1 MSSLTTNS
9 STSSSSLYATASS
22 SKRLTGLM
30 SGLDTDE
37 LVKQLTI
44 GTQNKIDSANQ
55 KKQIATWQQEAY
67 QTVIKS
73 ISEFQTKYF
82 TSSSS
87 SSSILNASFFNS
99 TSIVNNYSTY
109 VNVSG
114 SSTVAQNMQI
124 GSITSLAKQASYV
137 ATNKVSSQTI
147 QTGKIQSEW
156 TKSAVT
162 SANLKITYEGKDYTL
177 TVGSDGNTTTTADV
191 LEDLNQQLKGQG
203 LSGDLA
209 AKLND
214 DGSFT
219 ISSASGKDV
228 TVKSGSEAL
237 LSGLGLTAGSTATG
251 SGKVNDGYFTNHS
264 IASGS
269 KLTLQIDGTD
279 YIFTVSSAISL
290 PVLSANPTEEE
301 KTSYAQKLQ
310 TALNEMVKSSTDLK
324 DKISFDVGDDGTVSL
339 TSTEGKTVSITGGSQ
354 NLLKGLG
361 LSDNT
366 SIFDNVDA
374 DGNLAL
380 YTLYKTSLGDSLS
393 GSTLTFDL
401 NGLSKTISFNQSDIE
416 RFNNIVDSMDPP
428 DETSTDE
435 YKAQYEEYKNSL
447 GGYLQ
452 EKLNS
457 AYGSDKVKVSVTD
470 GVLSFQ
476 TVDGTDGNTNVLT
489 ISSSSKTG
497 ILGADGALK
506 IYAGESNRVNTSKTL
521 RDLKGL
527 STELTAGTADDGSD
541 VYKLSVNGKEF
552 SFKAT
557 DSIDTIV
564 KTINNDADANV
575 TISYSST
582 LDRFSIAAKNGGA
595 SSDID
600 IQDTSGNLSKVLFG
614 YSQINKNSNALDA
627 EGNPIIIYETNEDGT
642 FKLDGDGN
650 KITVYETDENGN
662 VKLDDDNNPIAKM
675 KKIVQEGSDAK
686 MSVSFDNGQSF
697 MNITRSSNSFTMDGI
712 TFDLK
717 KTTSDDISKT
727 NPITFSVENK
737 TDDLVTK
744 IQTFID
750 DYNAIL
756 TTING
761 YITEKKPTD
770 ATYAPLTDD
779 QRSEM
784 SESQITAWEKKAKQ
798 GLLFNDSL
806 LSSFAQDWRHSM
818 TDVVSSM
825 SSALYQVGIS
835 SSSYSDNGK
844 LTVDEDKL
852 KEVLN
857 SDPDK
862 IAQLFTSTDGIAT
875 RMQNV
880 IKKYANDSL
889 VNTGL
894 FITKAG
900 SSTSTVDTSELAK
913 KMKEYDTQVKTLK
926 TRLTSQ
932 QEYYY
937 NKFTALETYIARM
950 NSQASFFTQ
959 SSSS

>member
-67 QTVIKS
+67 QALIKS

-82 TSSSS
+82 NSSSS
-87 SSSILNASFFNS
+87 SNSILNASFFNS
-99 TSIVNNYSTY
+99 TSIVNNSSY
-109 VNVSG
+109 VKLSG
-114 SSTVAQNMQI
+114 LANVAQNMQI
-124 GSITSLAKQASYV
+124 KSITALAKQASYV
-137 ATNKVSSQTI
+137 ATNKVSSQAI
-147 QTGKIQSEW
+147 QTGEIQSEW

-162 SANLKITYEGKDYTL
+162 GATMKISFEGKDYTL
-177 TVGSDGNTTTTADV
+177 TVGSDGKTTQTSDIV
-191 LEDLNQQLKGQG
+191 NQLNQQLKDQG
-203 LSGDLA
+203 LGD
-209 AKLND
+209 KLGASVDADGKFVLKNKD
-214 DGSFT
+214 DSS
-219 ISSASGKDV
+219 SSAV
-228 TVKSGSEAL
+228 TIKSGSDAL
-237 LSGLGLTAGSTATG
+237 LGGLGLKANDSGTAVTG
-251 SGKVNDGYFTNHS
+251 SDAVNEAYFTYHS
-264 IASGS
+264 IAAGS
-269 KLTLQIDGTD
+269 KLNLKIDGND
-279 YIFTVSSAISL
+279 YTFTVSSALSL
-290 PVLSANPTEEE
+290 PVGAVDENYSKALE
-301 KTSYAQKLQ
+301 
-310 TALNEMVKSSTDLK
+310 TALNDAVKTNTDLK
-324 DKISFDVGDDGTVSL
+324 GKINFSVDGSGNVSL
-339 TSTEGKTVSITGGSQ
+339 TSTEGKSIEITDGSKS
-354 NLLKGLG
+354 LLNGLG
-361 LSDNT
+361 FSSGGTISTTGTVNQ
-366 SIFDNVDA
+366 SE
-374 DGNLAL
+374 
-380 YTLYKTSLGDSLS
+380 LYKTYLDESLS

-401 NGLSKTISFNQSDIE
+401 NGLSKTIAFNESDINK
-416 RFNNIVDSMDPP
+416 FS
-428 DETSTDE
+428 
-435 YKAQYEEYKNSL
+435 SL
-447 GGYLQ
+447 GDPSNPGDPNNPTDLQSYLQ
-452 EKLNS
+452 GKLNS
-457 AYGSDKVKVSVTD
+457 AFGSGKVQVTIENGGLSFKTPGSDTD
-470 GVLSFQ
+470 
-476 TVDGTDGNTNVLT
+476 VLT
-489 ISSSSKTG
+489 ISSASKSG
-497 ILGADGALK
+497 VLGVDGALRV
-506 IYAGESNRVNTSKTL
+506 YAGESNRINLNKTL
-521 RDLKGL
+521 RDVQNEFATQTKDA
-527 STELTAGTADDGSD
+527 AGNPVALPSLEASSNGTYDIT
-541 VYKLSVNGKEF
+541 VNGKEF

-557 DSIDTIV
+557 DTINTII

-575 TISYSST
+575 TLSYSST
-582 LDRFSIAAKNGGA
+582 LDRFTVVAKNGGA
-595 SSDID
+595 
-600 IQDTSGNLSKVLFG
+600 NSKVEIHDTTHAENENITSSSNLTKILFG
-614 YSQINKNSNALDA
+614 YDSIDGTTKGEDGKEVVQAGQDA
-627 EGNPIIIYETNEDGT
+627 ELE
-642 FKLDGDGN
+642 
-650 KITVYETDENGN
+650 
-662 VKLDDDNNPIAKM
+662 
-675 KKIVQEGSDAK
+675 
-686 MSVSFDNGQSF
+686 VSFDNGQSF
-697 MNITRSSNSFTMDGI
+697 TKITRSSNSFTMDGVN
-712 TFDLK
+712 FELQ
-717 KTTSDDISKT
+717 KTTTGSDVSET
-727 NPITFSVENK
+727 NPITFSVESK

-744 IQTFID
+744 IKTFID

-756 TTING
+756 TTVNG
-761 YITEKKPTD
+761 LISEKKPTD

-779 QRSEM
+779 QKSEM

-880 IKKYANDSL
+880 MKKYANDSL

-932 QEYYY
+932 QKYYY

-959 SSSS
+959 SSST

>member
-67 QTVIKS
+67 QALIKS

-82 TSSSS
+82 NSSSS
-87 SSSILNASFFNS
+87 SNSILNASFFNS
-99 TSIVNNYSTY
+99 TSIVNNSSY
-109 VNVSG
+109 VKLSG
-114 SSTVAQNMQI
+114 LANVAQNMQI
-124 GSITSLAKQASYV
+124 KSITALAKQASYV
-137 ATNKVSSQTI
+137 ATNKVSSQAI
-147 QTGKIQSEW
+147 QTGEIQSEW

-162 SANLKITYEGKDYTL
+162 GATMKISFEGKDYTL
-177 TVGSDGNTTTTADV
+177 TVGSDGKTTQTSDIV
-191 LEDLNQQLKGQG
+191 NQLNQQLKDQG
-203 LSGDLA
+203 LGD
-209 AKLND
+209 KLGASVDADGKFILKNKD
-214 DGSFT
+214 DSS
-219 ISSASGKDV
+219 SSAV
-228 TVKSGSEAL
+228 TIKSGSDAL
-237 LSGLGLTAGSTATG
+237 LSGLGLKANDSGTAVTG
-251 SGKVNDGYFTNHS
+251 SDAVNEAYFTNHS
-264 IASGS
+264 IAAGS
-269 KLTLQIDGTD
+269 KLNLKIDGND
-279 YIFTVSSAISL
+279 YTFTVSSALSL
-290 PVLSANPTEEE
+290 PVGTVDENYSKALE
-301 KTSYAQKLQ
+301 
-310 TALNEMVKSSTDLK
+310 TALNDAVKTNTDLK
-324 DKISFDVGDDGTVSL
+324 GKINFSVDGSGNVSL
-339 TSTEGKTVSITGGSQ
+339 TSTEGKSIEITDGSKS
-354 NLLKGLG
+354 LLNGLG
-361 LSDNT
+361 FSSGGTISTTGTVNQ
-366 SIFDNVDA
+366 SE
-374 DGNLAL
+374 
-380 YTLYKTSLGDSLS
+380 LYKTYLDESLS

-401 NGLSKTISFNQSDIE
+401 NGLSKTIAFNESDINK
-416 RFNNIVDSMDPP
+416 FS
-428 DETSTDE
+428 
-435 YKAQYEEYKNSL
+435 SL
-447 GGYLQ
+447 GDPSNPGDPNNPTDLQSYLQ
-452 EKLNS
+452 GKLNS
-457 AYGSDKVKVSVTD
+457 AFGSGKVQVTIENGGLSFKTPGSDTD
-470 GVLSFQ
+470 
-476 TVDGTDGNTNVLT
+476 VLT
-489 ISSSSKTG
+489 ISSASKSG
-497 ILGADGALK
+497 VLGVDGALRV
-506 IYAGESNRVNTSKTL
+506 YAGESNRINLNKTL
-521 RDLKGL
+521 RDVQNEFATQTKDA
-527 STELTAGTADDGSD
+527 AGNPVALPSLEASSNGTYDIT
-541 VYKLSVNGKEF
+541 VNGKEF

-557 DSIDTIV
+557 DTINTII

-575 TISYSST
+575 TLSYSST
-582 LDRFSIAAKNGGA
+582 LDRFTVVAKNGGA
-595 SSDID
+595 
-600 IQDTSGNLSKVLFG
+600 NSKVEIHDTTHAENENITSSSNLTKILFG
-614 YSQINKNSNALDA
+614 YDSIDGTTKGEDGKEVVQAGQDA
-627 EGNPIIIYETNEDGT
+627 ELE
-642 FKLDGDGN
+642 
-650 KITVYETDENGN
+650 
-662 VKLDDDNNPIAKM
+662 
-675 KKIVQEGSDAK
+675 
-686 MSVSFDNGQSF
+686 VSFDNGQSF
-697 MNITRSSNSFTMDGI
+697 TKITRSSNSFTMDGVN
-712 TFDLK
+712 FELQ
-717 KTTSDDISKT
+717 KTTTGSDVSET
-727 NPITFSVENK
+727 NPITFSVESK

-744 IQTFID
+744 IKTFID

-756 TTING
+756 TTVNG
-761 YITEKKPTD
+761 LISEKKPTD

-779 QRSEM
+779 QKSEM

-959 SSSS
+959 SSST

>member
-67 QTVIKS
+67 QALIKS

-82 TSSSS
+82 NSSS
-87 SSSILNASFFNS
+87 SSSILNANFFNS
-99 TSIVNNYSTY
+99 TSIKNNFSSY
-109 VNVSG
+109 VNVTG
-114 SSTVAQNMQI
+114 LSSVAKNMKI
-124 GSITSLAKQASYV
+124 KSISQLATQASFT
-137 ATNKVSSQTI
+137 ASNKVSNQTI
-147 QTGKIQSEW
+147 QTGTIGSKDLDGNWIGEW

-162 SANLKITYEGKDYTL
+162 SATMKINFENKDYTL
-177 TVGSDGNTTTTADV
+177 TVGTDGKTSQTSDIVNQ
-191 LEDLNQQLKGQG
+191 LNQQLKDQG
-203 LSGDLA
+203 LGD
-209 AKLND
+209 KLGASVDADGKFILKNKD
-214 DGSFT
+214 DSS
-219 ISSASGKDV
+219 SSAV
-228 TVKSGSEAL
+228 TIKSGSDAL
-237 LSGLGLTAGSTATG
+237 LSGLGLKANDSGTAVTG
-251 SGKVNDGYFTNHS
+251 SDAVNEAYFTNHS
-264 IASGS
+264 IAAGS
-269 KLTLQIDGTD
+269 KLNLKIDGND
-279 YIFTVSSAISL
+279 YTFTVSSALSL
-290 PVLSANPTEEE
+290 PVGTVDENYSKALE
-301 KTSYAQKLQ
+301 
-310 TALNEMVKSSTDLK
+310 TALNDAVKTNTDLK
-324 DKISFDVGDDGTVSL
+324 GKINFSVDGSGNVSL
-339 TSTEGKTVSITGGSQ
+339 TSTEGKSIEITDGSKS
-354 NLLKGLG
+354 LLNGLG
-361 LSDNT
+361 FSSGGTISTTGTVNQ
-366 SIFDNVDA
+366 SE
-374 DGNLAL
+374 
-380 YTLYKTSLGDSLS
+380 LYKTYLDESLS

-401 NGLSKTISFNQSDIE
+401 NGLSKTIAFNESDINK
-416 RFNNIVDSMDPP
+416 FS
-428 DETSTDE
+428 
-435 YKAQYEEYKNSL
+435 SL
-447 GGYLQ
+447 GDPSNPGDPNNPTDLQSYLQ
-452 EKLNS
+452 GKLNS
-457 AYGSDKVKVSVTD
+457 AFGSGKVQVTIENGGLSFKTPGSDTD
-470 GVLSFQ
+470 
-476 TVDGTDGNTNVLT
+476 VLT
-489 ISSSSKTG
+489 ISSASKSG
-497 ILGADGALK
+497 VLGVDGALRV
-506 IYAGESNRVNTSKTL
+506 YAGESNRINLNKTL
-521 RDLKGL
+521 RDVQNEFATQTKDA
-527 STELTAGTADDGSD
+527 AGNPVALPSLEASSNGTYDIT
-541 VYKLSVNGKEF
+541 VNGKEF

-557 DSIDTIV
+557 DTINTII

-575 TISYSST
+575 TLSYSST
-582 LDRFSIAAKNGGA
+582 LDRFTVVAKNGGA
-595 SSDID
+595 
-600 IQDTSGNLSKVLFG
+600 NSKVEIHDTTHAENENITSSSNLTKILFG
-614 YSQINKNSNALDA
+614 YDSIDGTTKGEDGKEVVQAGQDA
-627 EGNPIIIYETNEDGT
+627 ELE
-642 FKLDGDGN
+642 
-650 KITVYETDENGN
+650 
-662 VKLDDDNNPIAKM
+662 
-675 KKIVQEGSDAK
+675 
-686 MSVSFDNGQSF
+686 VSFDNGQSF
-697 MNITRSSNSFTMDGI
+697 TKITRSSNSFTMDGVN
-712 TFDLK
+712 FELQ
-717 KTTSDDISKT
+717 KTTTGSDVSET
-727 NPITFSVENK
+727 NPITFSVESK

-744 IQTFID
+744 IKTFID

-756 TTING
+756 TTVNG
-761 YITEKKPTD
+761 LISEKKPTD

-779 QRSEM
+779 QKSEM

-880 IKKYANDSL
+880 MKKYANDSL

-959 SSSS
+959 SSST

>member
-67 QTVIKS
+67 QALIKS

-82 TSSSS
+82 NSSS
-87 SSSILNASFFNS
+87 SSSILNANFFNS
-99 TSIVNNYSTY
+99 TSIKNNFSSY
-109 VNVSG
+109 VNVTG
-114 SSTVAQNMQI
+114 LSSVAKNMKI
-124 GSITSLAKQASYV
+124 KSISQLATQASFT
-137 ATNKVSSQTI
+137 ASNKVSNQTI
-147 QTGKIQSEW
+147 QTGTIGSKDLDGNWIGEW

-162 SANLKITYEGKDYTL
+162 SATMKINFENKDYTL
-177 TVGSDGNTTTTADV
+177 TVGTDGKTSQTSDIVNQ
-191 LEDLNQQLKGQG
+191 LNQQLKDQG
-203 LSGDLA
+203 LGD
-209 AKLND
+209 KLGASVDADGKFILKNKD
-214 DGSFT
+214 DSS
-219 ISSASGKDV
+219 SSAV
-228 TVKSGSEAL
+228 TIKSGSDAL
-237 LSGLGLTAGSTATG
+237 LSGLGLKANDSGTAVTG
-251 SGKVNDGYFTNHS
+251 SDAVNEAYFTNHS
-264 IASGS
+264 IAAGS
-269 KLTLQIDGTD
+269 KLNLKIDGND
-279 YIFTVSSAISL
+279 YTFTVSSALSL
-290 PVLSANPTEEE
+290 PVGAVDENYSKALE
-301 KTSYAQKLQ
+301 
-310 TALNEMVKSSTDLK
+310 TALNDAVKTNTDLK
-324 DKISFDVGDDGTVSL
+324 GKINFSVDSSGNVSL
-339 TSTEGKTVSITGGSQ
+339 TSTEGKSIEITDGSKS
-354 NLLKGLG
+354 LLNGLG
-361 LSDNT
+361 FSSGGTISTTGTVNQ
-366 SIFDNVDA
+366 SE
-374 DGNLAL
+374 
-380 YTLYKTSLGDSLS
+380 LYKTYLDESLS

-401 NGLSKTISFNQSDIE
+401 NGLSKTISFDATNMADYDTPAKLAS
-416 RFNNIVDSMDPP
+416 
-428 DETSTDE
+428 
-435 YKAQYEEYKNSL
+435 
-447 GGYLQ
+447 YLQ
-452 EKLNS
+452 TKLDA
-457 AYGSDKVKVSVTD
+457 AYGSNKTKVSFDNTT
-470 GVLSFQ
+470 GSLSFQ
-476 TVDGTDGNTNVLT
+476 TMGDSTNVLT
-489 ISSSSKTG
+489 LSSSSKSG
-497 ILGADGALK
+497 VLGVDGALRV
-506 IYAGESNRVNTSKTL
+506 YAGESNRINLNKTL
-521 RDLKGL
+521 RDVQGEFG
-527 STELTAGTADDGSD
+527 SASALTASSNGTYDIT
-541 VYKLSVNGKEF
+541 VNGKEF
-552 SFKAT
+552 SFKET
-557 DSIDTIV
+557 DTLNTVI

-582 LDRFSIAAKNGGA
+582 LDRFSIVAKNGGA
-595 SSDID
+595 
-600 IQDTSGNLSKVLFG
+600 NSKVDIHDTTSTENTKITSSSNLTDILFG
-614 YSQINKNSNALDA
+614 VN
-627 EGNPIIIYETNEDGT
+627 TVTGT
-642 FKLDGDGN
+642 GG
-650 KITVYETDENGN
+650 
-662 VKLDDDNNPIAKM
+662 
-675 KKIVQEGSDAK
+675 QDAK
-686 MSVSFDNGQSF
+686 MEVSFGDGQPYQT
-697 MNITRSSNSFTMDGI
+697 ITRSSNSFTMDGVN
-712 TFDLK
+712 FELQ
-717 KTTSDDISKT
+717 KTTTGSDVSET
-727 NPITFSVENK
+727 NPITFSVESK

-744 IQTFID
+744 IKTFID

-756 TTING
+756 TTVNG
-761 YITEKKPTD
+761 LISEKKPTD

-779 QRSEM
+779 QKSEM

-880 IKKYANDSL
+880 MKKYANDSL

-959 SSSS
+959 SSST

>member
-67 QTVIKS
+67 QALIKS

-82 TSSSS
+82 NSSSS
-87 SSSILNASFFNS
+87 SNSILNASFFNS
-99 TSIVNNYSTY
+99 TSIVNNSSY
-109 VNVSG
+109 VKLSG
-114 SSTVAQNMQI
+114 LANVAQNMQI
-124 GSITSLAKQASYV
+124 KSITALAKQASYV
-137 ATNKVSSQTI
+137 ATNKVSSQAI
-147 QTGKIQSEW
+147 QTGEIQSEW

-162 SANLKITYEGKDYTL
+162 GATMKISFEGKDYTL
-177 TVGSDGNTTTTADV
+177 TVGSDGKTTQTSDIV
-191 LEDLNQQLKGQG
+191 NQLNQQLKDQG
-203 LSGDLA
+203 LGD
-209 AKLND
+209 KLGASVDADGKFILKNKD
-214 DGSFT
+214 DSS
-219 ISSASGKDV
+219 SSAV
-228 TVKSGSEAL
+228 TIKSGSDAL
-237 LSGLGLTAGSTATG
+237 LSGLGLKANDSGTAVTG
-251 SGKVNDGYFTNHS
+251 SDAVNEAYFTNHS
-264 IASGS
+264 IAAGS
-269 KLTLQIDGTD
+269 KLNLKIDGND
-279 YIFTVSSAISL
+279 YTFTVSSALSL
-290 PVLSANPTEEE
+290 PVGTVDENYSKALE
-301 KTSYAQKLQ
+301 
-310 TALNEMVKSSTDLK
+310 TALNDAVKTNTDLK
-324 DKISFDVGDDGTVSL
+324 GKINFSVDSSGNVSL
-339 TSTEGKTVSITGGSQ
+339 TSTEGKSIEITDGSKS
-354 NLLKGLG
+354 LLNGLG
-361 LSDNT
+361 FSSGGTISTTGTVNQ
-366 SIFDNVDA
+366 SE
-374 DGNLAL
+374 
-380 YTLYKTSLGDSLS
+380 LYKTYLDESLS

-401 NGLSKTISFNQSDIE
+401 NGLSKTISFDATQAGSYDTPE
-416 RFNNIVDSMDPP
+416 KLKD
-428 DETSTDE
+428 
-435 YKAQYEEYKNSL
+435 
-447 GGYLQ
+447 YLQ
-452 EKLNS
+452 TKLDS
-457 AYGSDKVKVSVTD
+457 AFGSGKVQAVIKDGGLSFTTTGSDTD
-470 GVLSFQ
+470 
-476 TVDGTDGNTNVLT
+476 VLT
-489 ISSSSKTG
+489 ISSSSKSG
-497 ILGADGALK
+497 VLGVDGALRV
-506 IYAGESNRVNTSKTL
+506 YAGESNRINLNKTL
-521 RDLKGL
+521 RDVQKEL
-527 STELTAGTADDGSD
+527 STGLETDGSD
-541 VYKLSVNGKEF
+541 LLSEYKISVNGKDF
-552 SFKAT
+552 TFKAT
-557 DSIDTIV
+557 DNINTIM
-564 KTINNDADANV
+564 KTINNDSDANV

-582 LDRFSIAAKNGGA
+582 LDRFSIVSKNGGA
-595 SSDID
+595 NSQID
-600 IQDTSGNLSKVLFG
+600 IQDKTGNLSQVLFG
-614 YSQINKNSNALDA
+614 YSSIDKDT
-627 EGNPIIIYETNEDGT
+627 EVDG
-642 FKLDGDGN
+642 
-650 KITVYETDENGN
+650 
-662 VKLDDDNNPIAKM
+662 
-675 KKIVQEGSDAK
+675 KKIVQAGQDAELE
-686 MSVSFDNGQSF
+686 VSFDNGQSF
-697 MNITRSSNSFTMDGI
+697 TKITRSSNSFTMDGVN
-712 TFDLK
+712 FELQ
-717 KTTSDDISKT
+717 KTTTGSDVSET
-727 NPITFSVENK
+727 NPITFSVESK

-744 IQTFID
+744 IKTFID

-756 TTING
+756 TTVNG
-761 YITEKKPTD
+761 LISEKKPTD

-779 QRSEM
+779 QKSEM

-880 IKKYANDSL
+880 MKKYANDSL

-959 SSSS
+959 SSST

>member
-9 STSSSSLYATASS
+9 STSSSSSLYATASS

-67 QTVIKS
+67 QALIKS

-82 TSSSS
+82 NSSSS
-87 SSSILNASFFNS
+87 SNSILNASFFNS
-99 TSIVNNYSTY
+99 TSIVNNSSY
-109 VNVSG
+109 VKLSG
-114 SSTVAQNMQI
+114 LANVAQNMQI
-124 GSITSLAKQASYV
+124 KSITALAKQASYV
-137 ATNKVSSQTI
+137 ATNKVSSQAI
-147 QTGKIQSEW
+147 QTGEIQSEW

-162 SANLKITYEGKDYTL
+162 GATMKISFEGKDYTL
-177 TVGSDGNTTTTADV
+177 TVGSDGKTTQTSDV
-191 LEDLNQQLKGQG
+191 VNQLNQQLKDQG
-203 LSGDLA
+203 LGD
-209 AKLND
+209 KLGASVDVDGKFILKNKD
-214 DGSFT
+214 DFS
-219 ISSASGKDV
+219 SSAV
-228 TVKSGSEAL
+228 TIKSGSEAL
-237 LSGLGLTAGSTATG
+237 LSGLGLKANDSGTAVTG
-251 SGKVNDGYFTNHS
+251 SDAVNEAYFTNHS
-264 IASGS
+264 IAAGS
-269 KLTLQIDGTD
+269 KLNLKIDGND
-279 YIFTVSSAISL
+279 YTFTIPSALSL
-290 PVLSANPTEEE
+290 PVGAVDENYSKALE
-301 KTSYAQKLQ
+301 
-310 TALNEMVKSSTDLK
+310 TALNDAVKTNTDLK
-324 DKISFDVGDDGTVSL
+324 GKINFSVDSSGNVSL
-339 TSTEGKTVSITGGSQ
+339 TSTEGKSIEITDGSKS
-354 NLLKGLG
+354 LLNGLG
-361 LSDNT
+361 FSSGGTISTTGTVNQ
-366 SIFDNVDA
+366 SE
-374 DGNLAL
+374 
-380 YTLYKTSLGDSLS
+380 LYKTYLDESLS

-401 NGLSKTISFNQSDIE
+401 NGLSKTISFDATQAGSYDTPE
-416 RFNNIVDSMDPP
+416 KLKD
-428 DETSTDE
+428 
-435 YKAQYEEYKNSL
+435 
-447 GGYLQ
+447 YLQ
-452 EKLNS
+452 TKLDS
-457 AYGSDKVKVSVTD
+457 AFGSGKVQAVIKDGGLSFTTTGSDTD
-470 GVLSFQ
+470 
-476 TVDGTDGNTNVLT
+476 VLT
-489 ISSSSKTG
+489 ISSSSKSG
-497 ILGADGALK
+497 VLGVDGALRV
-506 IYAGESNRVNTSKTL
+506 YAGESNRINLNKTL
-521 RDLKGL
+521 RDVQKEL
-527 STELTAGTADDGSD
+527 STGLATDGADLLSE
-541 VYKLSVNGKEF
+541 YKISVNGKDF
-552 SFKAT
+552 TFKAT
-557 DSIDTIV
+557 DNINTIM
-564 KTINNDADANV
+564 KTINNDSDANV

-582 LDRFSIAAKNGGA
+582 LDRFSIVAKNGGA
-595 SSDID
+595 SSQVKIEDI
-600 IQDTSGNLSKVLFG
+600 TGNLSKVLFG
-614 YSQINKNSNALDA
+614 ESSVTGTPGQDA
-627 EGNPIIIYETNEDGT
+627 ELE
-642 FKLDGDGN
+642 
-650 KITVYETDENGN
+650 
-662 VKLDDDNNPIAKM
+662 
-675 KKIVQEGSDAK
+675 
-686 MSVSFDNGQSF
+686 VSFDNGQSF
-697 MNITRSSNSFTMDGI
+697 TKITRSSNSFTMDGVN
-712 TFDLK
+712 FELQ
-717 KTTSDDISKT
+717 KTTTGSDVSET
-727 NPITFSVENK
+727 NPITFSVESK

-744 IQTFID
+744 IKTFID

-756 TTING
+756 TTVNG
-761 YITEKKPTD
+761 LISEKKPTD

-779 QRSEM
+779 QKSEM

-818 TDVVSSM
+818 TDVVSST

-894 FITKAG
+894 LITKAG

>member
-67 QTVIKS
+67 QTLLKS
-73 ISEFQTKYF
+73 VSEFQSKYLS
-82 TSSSS
+82 SSSS
-87 SSSILNASFFNS
+87 SSSILNANFFNS
-99 TSIVNNYSTY
+99 TSIKNNFSSY

-114 SSTVAQNMQI
+114 LSSAAKNMKI
-124 GSITSLAKQASYV
+124 KSISQLATQASFT
-137 ATNKVSSQTI
+137 ASNKVSNQTI
-147 QTGKIQSEW
+147 QTGTIGSKDLDGNWIGEW

-162 SANLKITYEGKDYTL
+162 NATMKINFENKDYTL
-177 TVGSDGNTTTTADV
+177 TVGTDGNTKTS
-191 LEDLNQQLKGQG
+191 EDIKNQINQQLKDQG
-203 LSGDLA
+203 LDD
-209 AKLND
+209 KLVASI
-214 DGSFT
+214 DGNKFT
-219 ISSASGKDV
+219 LKNKDSSSDSKI
-228 TVKSGSEAL
+228 TIKSGSENL
-237 LSGLGLTAGSTATG
+237 LNGLGLKADTSGTAIAGTTD
-251 SGKVNDGYFTNHS
+251 VNNAYFENHS

-269 KLTLQIDGTD
+269 KLNLKLEGKEYT
-279 YIFTVSSAISL
+279 FTVSSAISL
-290 PVLSANPTEEE
+290 PVGPVDAD
-301 KTSYAQKLQ
+301 YAKKLE
-310 TALNEMVKSSTDLK
+310 TALNDAVKTNTDLK
-324 DKISFDVGDDGTVSL
+324 GKINFSVDGSGNVSL
-339 TSTEGKTVSITGGSQ
+339 TSTEGKSIEITDGSKS
-354 NLLKGLG
+354 LLNGLG
-361 LSDNT
+361 FSSGGTISTTGTVNQ
-366 SIFDNVDA
+366 SE
-374 DGNLAL
+374 
-380 YTLYKTSLGDSLS
+380 LYKTYLDESLS

-401 NGLSKTISFNQSDIE
+401 NGLSKTIAFNESDINK
-416 RFNNIVDSMDPP
+416 FS
-428 DETSTDE
+428 
-435 YKAQYEEYKNSL
+435 SL
-447 GGYLQ
+447 GDPSNPGDPNNPTDLQSYLQ
-452 EKLNS
+452 GKLNS
-457 AYGSDKVKVSVTD
+457 AFGSGKVQVTIENGGLSFKTPGSDTD
-470 GVLSFQ
+470 
-476 TVDGTDGNTNVLT
+476 VLT
-489 ISSSSKTG
+489 ISSASKSG
-497 ILGADGALK
+497 VLGVDGALRV
-506 IYAGESNRVNTSKTL
+506 YAGESNRINLNKTL
-521 RDLKGL
+521 RDVQNEFAVQKDAEGN
-527 STELTAGTADDGSD
+527 TIPLTASSGDTYDIT
-541 VYKLSVNGKEF
+541 VNGKNF
-552 SFKAT
+552 SFNAT
-557 DSIDTIV
+557 DNINTII
-564 KTINNDADANV
+564 KTINSDADANV
-575 TISYSST
+575 TLSYSST
-582 LDRFSIAAKNGGA
+582 LDRFTVVAKNGGA
-595 SSDID
+595 
-600 IQDTSGNLSKVLFG
+600 NSKVEIHDTTHAENENITSSSNLTRILFG
-614 YSQINKNSNALDA
+614 YDSIDGTTKGEDGKEVVQAGQDA
-627 EGNPIIIYETNEDGT
+627 ELE
-642 FKLDGDGN
+642 
-650 KITVYETDENGN
+650 
-662 VKLDDDNNPIAKM
+662 
-675 KKIVQEGSDAK
+675 
-686 MSVSFDNGQSF
+686 VSLDNGQSF
-697 MNITRSSNSFTMDGI
+697 TKITRSSNSFTMDGVN
-712 TFDLK
+712 FELQ
-717 KTTSDDISKT
+717 KTTPTKT
-727 NPITFSVENK
+727 VDGKEVPDMDPITFSVESK

-744 IQTFID
+744 IKTFID

-756 TTING
+756 TTVNG
-761 YITEKKPTD
+761 LISEKKPTD

-779 QRSEM
+779 QKSEM

>member
-9 STSSSSLYATASS
+9 STSSSSSLYATASS

-67 QTVIKS
+67 QALIKS

-82 TSSSS
+82 NSSSS

-99 TSIVNNYSTY
+99 TSIVNNSSY
-109 VNVSG
+109 VKLSG
-114 SSTVAQNMQI
+114 LANVAQNMQI
-124 GSITSLAKQASYV
+124 KSITALAKQASYV
-137 ATNKVSSQTI
+137 ATNKVSSQAI
-147 QTGKIQSEW
+147 QTGEIQSEW

-162 SANLKITYEGKDYTL
+162 GATMKISFEGKDYTL
-177 TVGSDGNTTTTADV
+177 TVGSDGKTSQTSDIVNQ
-191 LEDLNQQLKGQG
+191 LNQQLKDQG
-203 LSGDLA
+203 LGD
-209 AKLND
+209 KLGASVDADGKFILKNKD
-214 DGSFT
+214 DSS
-219 ISSASGKDV
+219 SSAV
-228 TVKSGSEAL
+228 TIKSGSDAL
-237 LSGLGLTAGSTATG
+237 LSGLGLKANDSGTAVTG
-251 SGKVNDGYFTNHS
+251 SDAVNEAYFTNHS
-264 IASGS
+264 IAAGS
-269 KLTLQIDGTD
+269 KLNLKIDGND
-279 YIFTVSSAISL
+279 YTFTFTIPSALSL
-290 PVLSANPTEEE
+290 PVGAVDENYSKALE
-301 KTSYAQKLQ
+301 
-310 TALNEMVKSSTDLK
+310 TALNDAVKTNTDLK
-324 DKISFDVGDDGTVSL
+324 GKINFSVDSSGSVSL
-339 TSTEGKTVSITGGSQ
+339 TSTEGKSIEITDGSKS
-354 NLLKGLG
+354 LLNGLG
-361 LSDNT
+361 FSSGGTISTTGTVNQ
-366 SIFDNVDA
+366 SE
-374 DGNLAL
+374 
-380 YTLYKTSLGDSLS
+380 LYKTYLDESLS

-401 NGLSKTISFNQSDIE
+401 NGLSKMIAFNEADIS
-416 RFNNIVDSMDPP
+416 RFNNVIDSP
-428 DETSTDE
+428 DATSTEE
-435 YKAQYEEYKNSL
+435 YKTQYKNSL

-452 EKLNS
+452 EKLDS
-457 AYGSDKVKVSVTD
+457 AYGAGKVQVSVKD
-470 GVLSFQ
+470 GALSF
-476 TVDGTDGNTNVLT
+476 TTPGNDTDVLT
-489 ISSSSKTG
+489 ISSSSKSG
-497 ILGADGALK
+497 VLGVDGALRV
-506 IYAGESNRVNTSKTL
+506 YAGESNRINLNKTL
-521 RDLKGL
+521 RDVQGEFATQTKDADGNPVALPPL
-527 STELTAGTADDGSD
+527 EASSNGTYDIT
-541 VYKLSVNGKEF
+541 VNGKEF

-557 DSIDTIV
+557 DTINTII
-564 KTINNDADANV
+564 KTINNDSDANV
-575 TISYSST
+575 TVSYSST
-582 LDRFSIAAKNGGA
+582 LDRFTVVAKNGGA
-595 SSDID
+595 
-600 IQDTSGNLSKVLFG
+600 NSKVEIHDTTPVENENITNSSNLTKILFG
-614 YSQINKNSNALDA
+614 YDSIDGTTKGKDGKEVVQAGQDA
-627 EGNPIIIYETNEDGT
+627 ELE
-642 FKLDGDGN
+642 
-650 KITVYETDENGN
+650 
-662 VKLDDDNNPIAKM
+662 
-675 KKIVQEGSDAK
+675 
-686 MSVSFDNGQSF
+686 VSFDNGQSF
-697 MNITRSSNSFTMDGI
+697 TKITRSSNSFTMDGVN
-712 TFDLK
+712 FELQ
-717 KTTSDDISKT
+717 KTTPIKT
-727 NPITFSVENK
+727 VDGKEVPDMDPITFSVESK

-744 IQTFID
+744 IKTFID

-756 TTING
+756 TTVNG
-761 YITEKKPTD
+761 LISEKKPTD

-779 QRSEM
+779 QKSEM

-825 SSALYQVGIS
+825 SNALYQVGIS

-880 IKKYANDSL
+880 MKKYANDSL

>member
-9 STSSSSLYATASS
+9 STSSSSSLYATASS

-67 QTVIKS
+67 QALIKS

-82 TSSSS
+82 NSSSS
-87 SSSILNASFFNS
+87 SNSILNASFFNS
-99 TSIVNNYSTY
+99 TSILNNYSSY

-137 ATNKVSSQTI
+137 ATNKVSSQAI
-147 QTGKIQSEW
+147 QTGKIGENW
-156 TKSAVT
+156 VKSAVT
-162 SANLKITYEGKDYTL
+162 GATMKITYEGKDYTL
-177 TVGSDGNTTTTADV
+177 TVGSDGNATKTADV
-191 LEDLNQQLKGQG
+191 LEDLNQQLKDQG
-203 LSGDLA
+203 LSGDLE

-219 ISSASGKDV
+219 IASASHKDV

-237 LSGLGLTAGSTATG
+237 LSGLGLTAGSAATG
-251 SGKVNDGYFTNHS
+251 SDAVNEAYFKNHS
-264 IASGS
+264 IAAGS
-269 KLTLQIDGTD
+269 KLNLKIDGND
-279 YIFTVSSAISL
+279 YTFTFTIPSALSL
-290 PVLSANPTEEE
+290 PVGAVDENYSKALE
-301 KTSYAQKLQ
+301 
-310 TALNEMVKSSTDLK
+310 TALNDAVKTNTDLK
-324 DKISFDVGDDGTVSL
+324 GKINFSVDSSGSVSL
-339 TSTEGKTVSITGGSQ
+339 TSTEGKSIEITDGSKS
-354 NLLKGLG
+354 LLNGLG
-361 LSDNT
+361 FSSGGTISTTGTVNQ
-366 SIFDNVDA
+366 SE
-374 DGNLAL
+374 
-380 YTLYKTSLGDSLS
+380 LYKTYLDESLS

-401 NGLSKTISFNQSDIE
+401 NGLSKMIAFNEADIS
-416 RFNNIVDSMDPP
+416 RFNNVIDSP
-428 DETSTDE
+428 DATSTEE
-435 YKAQYEEYKNSL
+435 YKTQYKNSL

-452 EKLNS
+452 EKLDS
-457 AYGSDKVKVSVTD
+457 AYGAGKVQVSVKD
-470 GVLSFQ
+470 GALSF
-476 TVDGTDGNTNVLT
+476 TTPGNDTDVLT
-489 ISSSSKTG
+489 ISSSSKSG
-497 ILGADGALK
+497 VLGVDGALRV
-506 IYAGESNRVNTSKTL
+506 YAGESNRINLNKTL
-521 RDLKGL
+521 RDVQKEL
-527 STELTAGTADDGSD
+527 STGLATDGADLLSE
-541 VYKLSVNGKEF
+541 YKISVNGKDF
-552 SFKAT
+552 TFKAT
-557 DSIDTIV
+557 DNINTIM
-564 KTINNDADANV
+564 KTINNDSDANV

-582 LDRFSIAAKNGGA
+582 LDRFSIVAKNGGA
-595 SSDID
+595 SSQVKIEDI
-600 IQDTSGNLSKVLFG
+600 TGNLSKVLFG
-614 YSQINKNSNALDA
+614 ESSVTGTPGQDA
-627 EGNPIIIYETNEDGT
+627 ELE
-642 FKLDGDGN
+642 
-650 KITVYETDENGN
+650 
-662 VKLDDDNNPIAKM
+662 
-675 KKIVQEGSDAK
+675 
-686 MSVSFDNGQSF
+686 VSFDNGQPF
-697 MNITRSSNSFTMDGI
+697 TKITRSSNSFTMDGVN
-712 TFDLK
+712 FELQ
-717 KTTSDDISKT
+717 KTTTGSDVSET
-727 NPITFSVENK
+727 NPITFSVESK

-744 IQTFID
+744 IKTFID

-756 TTING
+756 TTVNG
-761 YITEKKPTD
+761 LISEKKPTD

-779 QRSEM
+779 QKSEM

-894 FITKAG
+894 LITKAG

-959 SSSS
+959 SSST

>member
-67 QTVIKS
+67 QALIKS

-82 TSSSS
+82 NSSSS
-87 SSSILNASFFNS
+87 SNSILNASFFNS
-99 TSIVNNYSTY
+99 TSIVNNSSY
-109 VNVSG
+109 VKLSG
-114 SSTVAQNMQI
+114 LANVAQNMQI
-124 GSITSLAKQASYV
+124 KSITALAKQASYV
-137 ATNKVSSQTI
+137 ATNKVSSQAI
-147 QTGKIQSEW
+147 QTGEIQSEW

-162 SANLKITYEGKDYTL
+162 GATMKISFEGKDYTL
-177 TVGSDGNTTTTADV
+177 TVGSDGKTTQTSDIANQ
-191 LEDLNQQLKGQG
+191 LNQQLKDQG
-203 LSGDLA
+203 LGD
-209 AKLND
+209 KLGASVDVDGKFILKNKD
-214 DGSFT
+214 DSS
-219 ISSASGKDV
+219 SSAV
-228 TVKSGSEAL
+228 TIKSGSDAL
-237 LSGLGLTAGSTATG
+237 LSGLGLKANDSGTAVTG
-251 SGKVNDGYFTNHS
+251 SDAVNEAYFTNHS
-264 IASGS
+264 IAAGS
-269 KLTLQIDGTD
+269 KLNLKIDGDD
-279 YIFTVSSAISL
+279 YTFTVSSALSL
-290 PVLSANPTEEE
+290 PVGAVDENYSKALE
-301 KTSYAQKLQ
+301 
-310 TALNEMVKSSTDLK
+310 TALNDAVKTNTDLK
-324 DKISFDVGDDGTVSL
+324 GKINFSVDSTGNVSL
-339 TSTEGKTVSITGGSQ
+339 TSTEGKSIEITDGSKS
-354 NLLKGLG
+354 LLNGLG
-361 LSDNT
+361 FSSGGTISTTGTVNQ
-366 SIFDNVDA
+366 SE
-374 DGNLAL
+374 
-380 YTLYKTSLGDSLS
+380 LYKTYLDESLS

-401 NGLSKTISFNQSDIE
+401 NGLSKTISFDATQAGSYDTPE
-416 RFNNIVDSMDPP
+416 KLKD
-428 DETSTDE
+428 
-435 YKAQYEEYKNSL
+435 
-447 GGYLQ
+447 YLQ
-452 EKLNS
+452 TKLDS
-457 AYGSDKVKVSVTD
+457 AFGSGKVQAVIKDGGLSFTTTGSDTD
-470 GVLSFQ
+470 
-476 TVDGTDGNTNVLT
+476 VLT
-489 ISSSSKTG
+489 ISSSSKSG
-497 ILGADGALK
+497 VLGVDGALRV
-506 IYAGESNRVNTSKTL
+506 YAGESNRINLNKTL
-521 RDLKGL
+521 RDVQKEL
-527 STELTAGTADDGSD
+527 STGLATDGSD
-541 VYKLSVNGKEF
+541 LLSEYKISVNGKEF
-552 SFKAT
+552 TFKAT
-557 DSIDTIV
+557 DNINTIM
-564 KTINNDADANV
+564 KTINNDSDANV

-582 LDRFSIAAKNGGA
+582 LDRFSIVAKNGGA
-595 SSDID
+595 SSQVKIEDI
-600 IQDTSGNLSKVLFG
+600 TGNLSKVLFG
-614 YSQINKNSNALDA
+614 ESSVTGTPGQDA
-627 EGNPIIIYETNEDGT
+627 ELE
-642 FKLDGDGN
+642 
-650 KITVYETDENGN
+650 
-662 VKLDDDNNPIAKM
+662 
-675 KKIVQEGSDAK
+675 
-686 MSVSFDNGQSF
+686 VSFDNGQSF
-697 MNITRSSNSFTMDGI
+697 TKITRSSNSFTMDGVN
-712 TFDLK
+712 FELQ
-717 KTTSDDISKT
+717 KTTTGSDVSET
-727 NPITFSVENK
+727 NPITFSVESK

-744 IQTFID
+744 IKTFID

-756 TTING
+756 TTVNG
-761 YITEKKPTD
+761 LISEKKPTD

-779 QRSEM
+779 QKSEM

-894 FITKAG
+894 LITKAG

>member
-9 STSSSSLYATASS
+9 STSSSSSLYATASS

-37 LVKQLTI
+37 LVKHLTI

-67 QTVIKS
+67 QALIKS

-82 TSSSS
+82 NSSSS

-99 TSIVNNYSTY
+99 TSILNNYSSY

-137 ATNKVSSQTI
+137 ATNKVSSQAI
-147 QTGKIQSEW
+147 QTGKIGENW
-156 TKSAVT
+156 VKSAVT
-162 SANLKITYEGKDYTL
+162 GATMKITYEGKDYTL
-177 TVGSDGNTTTTADV
+177 TVGSDGNATKTADV
-191 LEDLNQQLKGQG
+191 LEDLNQQLKDQG
-203 LSGDLA
+203 LRGDLE

-219 ISSASGKDV
+219 IASASHKDV

-237 LSGLGLTAGSTATG
+237 LSGLGLTAGSAATG
-251 SGKVNDGYFTNHS
+251 SDAVNEAYFKNHS
-264 IASGS
+264 IAAGS
-269 KLTLQIDGTD
+269 KLNLKLDAKD
-279 YIFTVSSAISL
+279 YVFTVSSAISL
-290 PVLSANPTEEE
+290 PVLSDSASAEDKAN
-301 KTSYAQKLQ
+301 YAKKLES
-310 TALNEMVKSSTDLK
+310 ALNDAVKTNTDLK
-324 DKISFDVGDDGTVSL
+324 DKISFSVTSDGIVSL
-339 TSTEGKTVSITGGSQ
+339 SAGGKSIEVVSKGSSQ

-366 SIFDNVDA
+366 SIFDNKDA
-374 DGNLAL
+374 NGDLE
-380 YTLYKTSLGDSLS
+380 LYKTYLADSLS

-401 NGLSKTISFNQSDIE
+401 NGLSKSISFNESDIS
-416 RFNNIVDSMDPP
+416 RFNNVIDTPAGDP
-428 DETSTDE
+428 TD
-435 YKAQYEEYKNSL
+435 EYKNSL

-452 EKLNS
+452 EKLDS
-457 AYGSDKVKVSVTD
+457 AYGAGKVQVSVKD
-470 GVLSFQ
+470 GALSF
-476 TVDGTDGNTNVLT
+476 TTPGNDTDVLT
-489 ISSSSKTG
+489 ISSSSKSG
-497 ILGADGALK
+497 VLGVDGALRV
-506 IYAGESNRVNTSKTL
+506 YAGESNRINLNKTL
-521 RDLKGL
+521 RDVQKEL
-527 STELTAGTADDGSD
+527 STGLATDGADLLSE
-541 VYKLSVNGKEF
+541 YKISVNGKDF
-552 SFKAT
+552 TFKAT
-557 DSIDTIV
+557 DNINTIM
-564 KTINNDADANV
+564 KTINNDSDANV

-582 LDRFSIAAKNGGA
+582 LDRFSIVAKNGGA
-595 SSDID
+595 SSQVKIEDI
-600 IQDTSGNLSKVLFG
+600 TGNLSKVLFG
-614 YSQINKNSNALDA
+614 ESSVTGTPGQDA
-627 EGNPIIIYETNEDGT
+627 ELE
-642 FKLDGDGN
+642 
-650 KITVYETDENGN
+650 
-662 VKLDDDNNPIAKM
+662 
-675 KKIVQEGSDAK
+675 
-686 MSVSFDNGQSF
+686 VSFDNGQPF
-697 MNITRSSNSFTMDGI
+697 TKITRSSNSFTMDGVN
-712 TFDLK
+712 FELQ
-717 KTTSDDISKT
+717 KTTTGSDVSET
-727 NPITFSVENK
+727 NPITFSVESK

-744 IQTFID
+744 IKTFID

-756 TTING
+756 TTVNG
-761 YITEKKPTD
+761 LISEKKPTD

-779 QRSEM
+779 QKSEM

-894 FITKAG
+894 LITKAG

>member
-67 QTVIKS
+67 QALIKS

-82 TSSSS
+82 NSSSS
-87 SSSILNASFFNS
+87 SNSILNASFFNS
-99 TSIVNNYSTY
+99 TSIVNNSSY
-109 VNVSG
+109 VKLSG
-114 SSTVAQNMQI
+114 LANVAQNMQI
-124 GSITSLAKQASYV
+124 KSITALAKQASYV
-137 ATNKVSSQTI
+137 ATNKVSSQAI
-147 QTGKIQSEW
+147 QTGEIQSEW

-162 SANLKITYEGKDYTL
+162 GATMKISFEGKDYTL
-177 TVGSDGNTTTTADV
+177 TVGSDGKTTQTSDIV
-191 LEDLNQQLKGQG
+191 NQLNQQLKDQG
-203 LSGDLA
+203 LGD
-209 AKLND
+209 KLGASVDADGKFILKNKD
-214 DGSFT
+214 DSS
-219 ISSASGKDV
+219 SSAV
-228 TVKSGSEAL
+228 TIKSGSDAL
-237 LSGLGLTAGSTATG
+237 LSGLGLKANDSGTAVTG
-251 SGKVNDGYFTNHS
+251 SDAVNEAYFTNHS
-264 IASGS
+264 IAAGS
-269 KLTLQIDGTD
+269 KLNLKIDGND
-279 YIFTVSSAISL
+279 YTFTVSSALSL
-290 PVLSANPTEEE
+290 PVGTVDENYSKALE
-301 KTSYAQKLQ
+301 
-310 TALNEMVKSSTDLK
+310 TALNDAVKTNTDLK
-324 DKISFDVGDDGTVSL
+324 GKINFSVDGSGNVSL
-339 TSTEGKTVSITGGSQ
+339 TSTEGKSIEITDGSKS
-354 NLLKGLG
+354 LLNGLG
-361 LSDNT
+361 FSSGGTISTTGTVNQ
-366 SIFDNVDA
+366 SE
-374 DGNLAL
+374 
-380 YTLYKTSLGDSLS
+380 LYKTYLDESLS

-401 NGLSKTISFNQSDIE
+401 NGLSKTIAFNESDINK
-416 RFNNIVDSMDPP
+416 FS
-428 DETSTDE
+428 
-435 YKAQYEEYKNSL
+435 SL
-447 GGYLQ
+447 GDPSNPGDPNNPTDLQSYLQ
-452 EKLNS
+452 GKLNS
-457 AYGSDKVKVSVTD
+457 AFGSGKVQVTIENGGLSFKTPGSDTD
-470 GVLSFQ
+470 
-476 TVDGTDGNTNVLT
+476 VLT
-489 ISSSSKTG
+489 ISSASKSG
-497 ILGADGALK
+497 VLGVDGALRV
-506 IYAGESNRVNTSKTL
+506 YAGESNRINLNKTL
-521 RDLKGL
+521 RDVQNEFATQTKDA
-527 STELTAGTADDGSD
+527 AGNPVALPSLEASSNGTYDIT
-541 VYKLSVNGKEF
+541 VNGKEF

-557 DSIDTIV
+557 DTINTII

-575 TISYSST
+575 TLSYSST
-582 LDRFSIAAKNGGA
+582 LDRFTVVAKNGGA
-595 SSDID
+595 
-600 IQDTSGNLSKVLFG
+600 NSKVEIHDTTHAENENITSSSNLTKILFG
-614 YSQINKNSNALDA
+614 YDSIDGTTKGEDGKEVVQAGQDA
-627 EGNPIIIYETNEDGT
+627 ELE
-642 FKLDGDGN
+642 
-650 KITVYETDENGN
+650 
-662 VKLDDDNNPIAKM
+662 
-675 KKIVQEGSDAK
+675 
-686 MSVSFDNGQSF
+686 VSFDNGQSF
-697 MNITRSSNSFTMDGI
+697 TKITRSSNSFTMDGVN
-712 TFDLK
+712 FELQ
-717 KTTSDDISKT
+717 KTTTGSDVSET
-727 NPITFSVENK
+727 NPITFSVESK

-744 IQTFID
+744 IKTFID

-756 TTING
+756 TTVNG
-761 YITEKKPTD
+761 LISEKKPTD

-779 QRSEM
+779 QKSEM

-880 IKKYANDSL
+880 MKKYANDSL

-959 SSSS
+959 SSST

>member
-1 MSSLTTNS
+1 MSSLSTNS

-22 SKRLTGLM
+22 SKRMSGLM

-37 LVKQLTI
+37 LVKQLTSGI
-44 GTQNKIDSANQ
+44 QKKIDTAGQ
-55 KKQIATWQQEAY
+55 KKQVASWQQEAY
-67 QTVIKS
+67 QALIKS

-82 TSSSS
+82 NSSSS
-87 SSSILNASFFNS
+87 SNSILNASFFNS
-99 TSIVNNYSTY
+99 TSILNNYSSY

-137 ATNKVSSQTI
+137 ATNKVSSQAI
-147 QTGKIQSEW
+147 QTGKIGENW
-156 TKSAVT
+156 VKSAVT
-162 SANLKITYEGKDYTL
+162 GATMKITYEGKDYTL
-177 TVGSDGNTTTTADV
+177 TVGSDGNATKTADV
-191 LEDLNQQLKGQG
+191 LEDLNQQLKDQG
-203 LSGDLA
+203 LSGDLE

-219 ISSASGKDV
+219 IASASHKDV

-237 LSGLGLTAGSTATG
+237 LSGLGLTAGSAATG
-251 SGKVNDGYFTNHS
+251 SDAVNEAYFKNHS
-264 IASGS
+264 IAAGS
-269 KLTLQIDGTD
+269 KLNLTIGDKDYTLTI
-279 YIFTVSSAISL
+279 SSAISL
-290 PVLSANPTEEE
+290 PADASDEASYNKALIDGLNKEVKAN
-301 KTSYAQKLQ
+301 S
-310 TALNEMVKSSTDLK
+310 DLAE
-324 DKISFDVGDDGTVSL
+324 KISFSVSDGTVSL
-339 TSTEGKTVSITGGSQ
+339 NSINGSGTVTITKGSSQ
-354 NLLKGLG
+354 NLLNGLG
-361 LSDNT
+361 FSVDNSDSSKISGSHQVDSTALSSTYLSD
-366 SIFDNVDA
+366 A
-374 DGNLAL
+374 
-380 YTLYKTSLGDSLS
+380 LS

-401 NGLSKTISFNQSDIE
+401 NGLSKTISFDASKA
-416 RFNNIVDSMDPP
+416 
-428 DETSTDE
+428 DE
-435 YKAQYEEYKNSL
+435 YDTPENL
-447 GGYLQ
+447 RLYLQ
-452 EKLNS
+452 KKLDA
-457 AYGSDKVKVSVTD
+457 AYGPDKTKVSYDNTT
-470 GVLSFQ
+470 GSLSFQ
-476 TVDGTDGNTNVLT
+476 TVDGSDGNTNVLT
-489 ISSSSKTG
+489 ISAASKTG
-497 ILGADGALK
+497 VLGMDGALK
-506 IYAGESNRVNTSKTL
+506 VYAGESNRININKTL
-521 RDLKGL
+521 RDLNSLATGL
-527 STELTAGTADDGSD
+527 VAGTAIDGSD

-557 DSIDTIV
+557 DSIDTII

-575 TISYSST
+575 TLSYSST

-806 LSSFAQDWRHSM
+806 LSSFVQDWRSSM
-818 TDVVSSM
+818 TDYVSSM
-825 SSALYQVGIS
+825 STALYQVGIAS
-835 SSSYSDNGK
+835 SNYSDNGK
-844 LTVDEDKL
+844 LTVDVDKL
-852 KEVLN
+852 KASIS

-862 IAQLFTSTDGIAT
+862 IAQLFTSSDGIAS
-875 RMQNV
+875 RMQSV
-880 IKKYANDSL
+880 MKKYTNDSL

-900 SSTSTVDTSELAK
+900 SSTSSVDNSELAK
-913 KMKEYDTQVKTLK
+913 RMKEYDTQVKTLK

-937 NKFTALETYIARM
+937 NKFTALETYIAQM
-950 NSQASFFTQ
+950 NTQASFFTQ
-959 SSSS
+959 SSST

>member
-1 MSSLTTNS
+1 MSSLSTNS

-22 SKRLTGLM
+22 SKRMSGLM

-37 LVKQLTI
+37 LVKQLTSGI
-44 GTQNKIDSANQ
+44 QKKIDTAGQ
-55 KKQIATWQQEAY
+55 KKQVASWQQEAY
-67 QTVIKS
+67 QALIKS

-82 TSSSS
+82 NSSSS
-87 SSSILNASFFNS
+87 SNSILNASFFNS
-99 TSIVNNYSTY
+99 TSILNNYSSY

-137 ATNKVSSQTI
+137 ATNKVSSQAI
-147 QTGKIQSEW
+147 QTGKIGENW
-156 TKSAVT
+156 VKSAVT
-162 SANLKITYEGKDYTL
+162 GATMKITYEGKDYTL
-177 TVGSDGNTTTTADV
+177 TVGSDGNATKTADV
-191 LEDLNQQLKGQG
+191 LEDLNQQLKDQG
-203 LSGDLA
+203 LSGDLE

-219 ISSASGKDV
+219 IASASHKDV

-237 LSGLGLTAGSTATG
+237 LSGLGLTAGSAATG
-251 SGKVNDGYFTNHS
+251 SDAVNEAYFKNHS
-264 IASGS
+264 IAAGS
-269 KLTLQIDGTD
+269 KLNLTIGDKDYTLTI
-279 YIFTVSSAISL
+279 SSAISL
-290 PVLSANPTEEE
+290 PADASDEASYNKALIDGLNKEVKAN
-301 KTSYAQKLQ
+301 S
-310 TALNEMVKSSTDLK
+310 DLAE
-324 DKISFDVGDDGTVSL
+324 KISFSVSDGTVSL
-339 TSTEGKTVSITGGSQ
+339 NSINGSGTVTITKGSSQ
-354 NLLKGLG
+354 NLLNGLG
-361 LSDNT
+361 FSVDNSDSSKISGSHQVDSTALSSTYLSD
-366 SIFDNVDA
+366 A
-374 DGNLAL
+374 
-380 YTLYKTSLGDSLS
+380 LS

-401 NGLSKTISFNQSDIE
+401 NGLSKTISFDASKA
-416 RFNNIVDSMDPP
+416 
-428 DETSTDE
+428 DE
-435 YKAQYEEYKNSL
+435 YDTPENL
-447 GGYLQ
+447 RLYLQ
-452 EKLNS
+452 KKLDA
-457 AYGSDKVKVSVTD
+457 AYGPDKTKVSYDNTT
-470 GVLSFQ
+470 GSLSFQ
-476 TVDGTDGNTNVLT
+476 TVDGSDGNTNVLT
-489 ISSSSKTG
+489 ISAASKTG
-497 ILGADGALK
+497 VLGMDGALK
-506 IYAGESNRVNTSKTL
+506 VYAGESNRININKTL
-521 RDLKGL
+521 RDLNSLATGL
-527 STELTAGTADDGSD
+527 VAGTAIDGSD
-541 VYKLSVNGKEF
+541 VYKLSVKGKEF

-557 DSIDTIV
+557 DSIDTII

-575 TISYSST
+575 TLSYSST

-798 GLLFNDSL
+798 GMLFNDST

-825 SSALYQVGIS
+825 SSALYQIGIS
-835 SSSYSDNGK
+835 SASYSDNGK

-852 KEVLN
+852 KKALN

-862 IAQLFTSTDGIAT
+862 VSQLFTSTDGIAT
-875 RMQNV
+875 RMQDLL
-880 IKKYANDSL
+880 KKYTNDSL
-889 VNTGL
+889 VDTGL
-894 FITKAG
+894 LISKAG
-900 SSTSTVDTSELAK
+900 STTSKVDQSDLAK
-913 KMKEYDTQVKTLK
+913 KMKDYDAQIKTLK
-926 TRLTSQ
+926 TRLKSQ

-950 NSQASFFTQ
+950 NSQASFFMQ
-959 SSSS
+959 SSST

>member
-44 GTQNKIDSANQ
+44 GTQNKIDSTNQ

-67 QTVIKS
+67 QALIKS

-82 TSSSS
+82 NSSSS
-87 SSSILNASFFNS
+87 SNSILNASFFNS
-99 TSIVNNYSTY
+99 TSIVNNSSY
-109 VNVSG
+109 VKLSG
-114 SSTVAQNMQI
+114 LANVAQNMQI
-124 GSITSLAKQASYV
+124 KSITALAKQASYV
-137 ATNKVSSQTI
+137 ATNKVSSQAI
-147 QTGKIQSEW
+147 QTGEIQSEW

-162 SANLKITYEGKDYTL
+162 GATMKISFEGKDYTL
-177 TVGSDGNTTTTADV
+177 TVGSDGKTTQTSDIV
-191 LEDLNQQLKGQG
+191 NQLNQQLKDQG
-203 LSGDLA
+203 LGD
-209 AKLND
+209 KLDASVDVDGKFILKNK
-214 DGSFT
+214 DGSS
-219 ISSASGKDV
+219 SSAV
-228 TVKSGSEAL
+228 TIKSGSDAL
-237 LSGLGLTAGSTATG
+237 LSGLGLKANDSGTAVTG
-251 SGKVNDGYFTNHS
+251 SDAVNEAYFTNHS
-264 IASGS
+264 IAAGS
-269 KLTLQIDGTD
+269 KLNLKIDGND
-279 YIFTVSSAISL
+279 YTFTIPSALSL
-290 PVLSANPTEEE
+290 PVGAVDENYSKALE
-301 KTSYAQKLQ
+301 
-310 TALNEMVKSSTDLK
+310 TALNDAVKTNTDLK
-324 DKISFDVGDDGTVSL
+324 GKINFSVDSSGSVSL
-339 TSTEGKTVSITGGSQ
+339 TSTEGKSIEITDGSKS
-354 NLLKGLG
+354 LLNGLG
-361 LSDNT
+361 FSSGGTISTTGTVNQ
-366 SIFDNVDA
+366 SE
-374 DGNLAL
+374 
-380 YTLYKTSLGDSLS
+380 LYKTYLDESLS

-401 NGLSKTISFNQSDIE
+401 NGLSKTISFDATQAGSYDTPE
-416 RFNNIVDSMDPP
+416 KLKD
-428 DETSTDE
+428 
-435 YKAQYEEYKNSL
+435 
-447 GGYLQ
+447 YLQ
-452 EKLNS
+452 TKLDS
-457 AYGSDKVKVSVTD
+457 AFGSGKVQAVIKDGGLSFTTTGSDTD
-470 GVLSFQ
+470 
-476 TVDGTDGNTNVLT
+476 VLT
-489 ISSSSKTG
+489 ISSSSKSG
-497 ILGADGALK
+497 VLGVDGALRV
-506 IYAGESNRVNTSKTL
+506 YAGESNRINLNKTL
-521 RDLKGL
+521 RDVQKEL
-527 STELTAGTADDGSD
+527 STGLATDGSD
-541 VYKLSVNGKEF
+541 LLSEYKISVNGKDF
-552 SFKAT
+552 TFKAT
-557 DSIDTIV
+557 DNINTIM
-564 KTINNDADANV
+564 KTINNDSDANV

-582 LDRFSIAAKNGGA
+582 LDRFSIVSKNGGA
-595 SSDID
+595 NSQID
-600 IQDTSGNLSKVLFG
+600 IQDKTGNLSQVLFG
-614 YSQINKNSNALDA
+614 YSSIDKDT
-627 EGNPIIIYETNEDGT
+627 EVDG
-642 FKLDGDGN
+642 
-650 KITVYETDENGN
+650 
-662 VKLDDDNNPIAKM
+662 
-675 KKIVQEGSDAK
+675 KKIVQAGQDAELE
-686 MSVSFDNGQSF
+686 VSFDNGQSF
-697 MNITRSSNSFTMDGI
+697 TKITRSSNSFTMDGVN
-712 TFDLK
+712 FELQ
-717 KTTSDDISKT
+717 KTTTGSDVSET
-727 NPITFSVENK
+727 NPITFSVESK

-744 IQTFID
+744 IKTFID

-756 TTING
+756 TTVNG
-761 YITEKKPTD
+761 LISEKKPTD

-779 QRSEM
+779 QKSEM

-862 IAQLFTSTDGIAT
+862 IAQLFTSTDGIAA

>member
-9 STSSSSLYATASS
+9 STSSSSSLYATASS

-67 QTVIKS
+67 QALIKS

-82 TSSSS
+82 NSSSS
-87 SSSILNASFFNS
+87 SNSILNASFFNS
-99 TSIVNNYSTY
+99 TSIVNNSSY
-109 VNVSG
+109 VKLSG
-114 SSTVAQNMQI
+114 LANVAQNMQI
-124 GSITSLAKQASYV
+124 KSITALAKQASYV
-137 ATNKVSSQTI
+137 ATNKVSSQAI
-147 QTGKIQSEW
+147 QTGEIQSEW

-162 SANLKITYEGKDYTL
+162 GATMKISFEGKDYTL
-177 TVGSDGNTTTTADV
+177 TVGSDGKTTQTSDV
-191 LEDLNQQLKGQG
+191 VNQLNQQLKDQG
-203 LSGDLA
+203 LGD
-209 AKLND
+209 KLGASVDVDGKFILKNKD
-214 DGSFT
+214 DFS
-219 ISSASGKDV
+219 SSAV
-228 TVKSGSEAL
+228 TIKSGSEAL
-237 LSGLGLTAGSTATG
+237 LSGLGLKANDSGTAVTG
-251 SGKVNDGYFTNHS
+251 SDAVNEAYFTNHS
-264 IASGS
+264 IAAGS
-269 KLTLQIDGTD
+269 KLNLKIDGND
-279 YIFTVSSAISL
+279 YTFTIPSALSL
-290 PVLSANPTEEE
+290 PVGAVDENYSKALE
-301 KTSYAQKLQ
+301 
-310 TALNEMVKSSTDLK
+310 TALNDAVKTNTDLK
-324 DKISFDVGDDGTVSL
+324 GKINFSVDSSGNVSL
-339 TSTEGKTVSITGGSQ
+339 TSTEGKSIEITDGSKS
-354 NLLKGLG
+354 LLNGLG
-361 LSDNT
+361 FSSGGTISTTGTVNQ
-366 SIFDNVDA
+366 SE
-374 DGNLAL
+374 
-380 YTLYKTSLGDSLS
+380 LYKTYLDESLS

-401 NGLSKTISFNQSDIE
+401 NGLSKTISFDATQAGSYDTPE
-416 RFNNIVDSMDPP
+416 KLKD
-428 DETSTDE
+428 
-435 YKAQYEEYKNSL
+435 
-447 GGYLQ
+447 YLQ
-452 EKLNS
+452 TKLDS
-457 AYGSDKVKVSVTD
+457 AFGSGKVQAVIKDGGLSFTTTGSDTD
-470 GVLSFQ
+470 
-476 TVDGTDGNTNVLT
+476 VLT
-489 ISSSSKTG
+489 ISSSSKSG
-497 ILGADGALK
+497 VLGVDGALRV
-506 IYAGESNRVNTSKTL
+506 YAGESNRINLNKTL
-521 RDLKGL
+521 RDVQKEL
-527 STELTAGTADDGSD
+527 STGLATDGADLLSE
-541 VYKLSVNGKEF
+541 YKISVNGKDF
-552 SFKAT
+552 TFKAT
-557 DSIDTIV
+557 DNINTIM
-564 KTINNDADANV
+564 KTINNDSDANV

-582 LDRFSIAAKNGGA
+582 LDRFSIVAKNGGA
-595 SSDID
+595 SSQVKIEDI
-600 IQDTSGNLSKVLFG
+600 TGNLSKVLFG
-614 YSQINKNSNALDA
+614 ESSVTGTPGQDA
-627 EGNPIIIYETNEDGT
+627 ELE
-642 FKLDGDGN
+642 
-650 KITVYETDENGN
+650 
-662 VKLDDDNNPIAKM
+662 
-675 KKIVQEGSDAK
+675 
-686 MSVSFDNGQSF
+686 VSFDNGQSF
-697 MNITRSSNSFTMDGI
+697 TKITRSSNSFTMDGVN
-712 TFDLK
+712 FELQ
-717 KTTSDDISKT
+717 KTTTGSDVSET
-727 NPITFSVENK
+727 NPITFSVESK

-744 IQTFID
+744 IKTFID

-756 TTING
+756 TTVNG
-761 YITEKKPTD
+761 LISEKKPTD

-779 QRSEM
+779 QKSEM

-894 FITKAG
+894 LITKAG